1 MSCLALSHPGS
12 KIAWNSMNFYGL
24 KLNYKLWF
32 KKNKNKKKKSWSF
45 NLLNLAHLGIKHIC
59 NFIFHN
65 FHHFIILIIL
75 MSLLIP
81 CPETTCLQKIWNI
94 HKKFLHVN
102 LKKTHFNKVLSW
114 GVRETN
120 TLRQTS
126 ELPEIFSLL
135 EIIES

>member
-1 MSCLALSHPGS
+1 MSCLALSHSGN
-12 KIAWNSMNFYGL
+12 KIAWNSMSFYGL

-32 KKNKNKKKKSWSF
+32 KKKKKKKSWSF
-45 NLLNLAHLGIKHIC
+45 NLLNLAHLGIKHIY
-59 NFIFHN
+59 NFIFLN
-65 FHHFIILIIL
+65 FHNFIILIIL
-75 MSLLIP
+75 MALLIP
-81 CPETTCLQKIWNI
+81 CPETNCLQKIWNI
-94 HKKFLHVN
+94 HKKFLRVN